1 MRTATFN
8 RAVLMSALFGVVLA
22 AVSPATIAGDSY
34 RPRDDYTRP
43 EMRIPG
49 DNQLTPARIALGK
62 ALFFDPR
69 LSGSNWISC
78 ATCHNPAM
86 GWSDGLRKGIGEGQK
101 ELGRATPTI
110 LNTAYN
116 RKQMWDGRMRSLEDQ
131 ATGPIQAGVEMNQDM
146 PSLIREL
153 ETVQGYRDMFEAAYP
168 GEGISEK
175 TIAKA
180 IASFERTVVTAD
192 SPFDRW
198 IKGDR
203 TAMNVSAV
211 RGLALF
217 EGKAKC
223 NACHQNFNFVDDGF
237 HNIGLPDTDDPGRF
251 AHVKVNIL
259 KGAFKTPTLRNVA
272 LTAPYMHNGVYS
284 TLEEVVEHYNRGG
297 VNKDNLDPNIEPLHL
312 SESEKQDLIEFMKA
326 LTGEPLTVTY
336 PRLPAL

>member
-1 MRTATFN
+1 MDTRKSTTTALLS
-8 RAVLMSALFGVVLA
+8 VLFGLVI
-22 AVSPATIAGDSY
+22 TAGPFRVEAQVNY
-34 RPRDDYTRP
+34 TPKDDYNQP
-43 EMRIPG
+43 GMRIPS
-49 DNQLTPARIALGK
+49 DNQVTPERVALGK

-86 GWSDGLRKGIGEGQK
+86 GWSDGLKKGIGEGQQ

-116 RKQMWDGRMRSLEDQ
+116 RKQMWDGRKRSLEDQ

-146 PSLIREL
+146 ATLVSEL
-153 ETVQGYRDMFEAAYP
+153 GQIKEYRAMFELAYP
-168 GEGISEK
+168 GEGITEK

-180 IASFERTVVTAD
+180 IASFERTVVTSD

-198 IKGDR
+198 VKGDK
-203 TAMNVSAV
+203 TAMSDSAV

-217 EGKAKC
+217 EGKANC

-237 HNIGLPDTDDPGRF
+237 HNIGLPETDDVGRY
-251 AHVKVNIL
+251 AEVKVNIL

-272 LTAPYMHNGVYS
+272 LTAPYMHNGVYG

-297 VNKDNLDPNIEPLHL
+297 VVADNLDPNIKPLHL
-312 SESEKQDLIEFMKA
+312 SKKEQQDLVEFMKA
-326 LTGEPLTVTY
+326 LTGEPLAVTY